1 VNELEKILDVTF
13 PNNTV
18 IINATNSTKK
28 VEKNSI
34 FFGLQGTKVHGSKY
48 IEEALSL
55 GASICIHDD
64 SKYKSNKA
72 NVFYIDDLSK
82 RTDMFTNK
90 ESEQKTRIY
99 YFLEYL
105 YEMQN
110 TNKHNIR
117 AFTGTNGKTSS
128 AYLCHQLLL
137 NKGMDSLYIGTIGA
151 QLNNKALNNSICK
164 KTTPDIFEF
173 FEILN
178 ALEIRNNINICIE
191 ISSHALDQARL
202 NDLSFFTSC
211 LLNIGKDHLDYH
223 KSIEDYTNT
232 KLSIFNSSSQLKL
245 INADLKPIASYKK
258 INRGL
263 PLTSISN
270 SNELANVYY
279 KIIESGVNGALFE
292 VQTSSQIHLSQ
303 DSNKRRRYKFQC
315 KLFPDFN
322 IDNLI
327 FAIESSGYETFSEEG
342 INNLNFLTLP
352 KGRTELVPN
361 ISSNVIID
369 YAHNA
374 QGFIFFLS
382 SIKDY
387 FSSIVIVF
395 GCGGERD
402 KKKRP
407 EMLKIAIKN
416 AREVIF
422 TSDNSRSEDF
432 KQIFAD
438 SLKGNEGKKV
448 IVIEDRKEAI
458 IHGSN
463 LIGDNDCLVI
473 LGKGH
478 EQTQEING
486 KTFYFSDHEVVNEIY
501 K

>member
-1 VNELEKILDVTF
+1 MNELEKILGITF
-13 PNNTV
+13 PDKTV
-18 IINATNSTKK
+18 ITNATNTTKK
-28 VEKNSI
+28 VKKNSI

-48 IEEALSL
+48 IEEAMNL
-55 GASICIHDD
+55 GASISVHDD
-64 SKYKSNKA
+64 PKYKSNKA

-82 RTDMFTNK
+82 RIDMFTNK

-99 YFLEYL
+99 YFLAYL
-105 YEMQN
+105 YKMEN
-110 TNKHNIR
+110 ITKHSIR

-137 NKGMDSLYIGTIGA
+137 SKGTESLYIGTIGV
-151 QLNNKALNNSICK
+151 QLNNKELNNSIFK

-178 ALEIRNNINICIE
+178 AFKVRNNINICIE
-191 ISSHALDQARL
+191 ISSHALDQGRL
-202 NDLSFFTSC
+202 NDLSFHTSC

-223 KSIEDYTNT
+223 KSIKDYTHT
-232 KLSIFNSSSQLKL
+232 KLSIFNTSSQLKL
-245 INADLKPIASYKK
+245 INADLKPIATYKE
-258 INRGL
+258 IEHGVS
-263 PLTSISN
+263 LTSISN
-270 SNELANVYY
+270 SNELANVCY
-279 KIIESGVNGALFE
+279 KIIECGVDGALFE
-292 VQTSSQIHLSQ
+292 VKTGSQINFLQ
-303 DSNKRRRYKFQC
+303 DSNRMKSYKFQC

-327 FAIESSGYETFSEEG
+327 FAIESAGYETFSEEG
-342 INNLNFLTLP
+342 VNNLNFLTLP
-352 KGRTELVPN
+352 KGRTELIPN

-374 QGFIFFLS
+374 QGFEFFLS

-402 KKKRP
+402 KQKRP
-407 EMLKIAIKN
+407 EMLNIAIKN
-416 AREVIF
+416 ARDVIF

-432 KQIFAD
+432 KEIFAD
-438 SLKGNEGKKV
+438 SIRGNEEKKV

-458 IHGSN
+458 IYGSN
-463 LIGDNDCLVI
+463 LISDNDCLVI

-478 EQTQEING
+478 EETQEING
-486 KTFYFSDHEVVNEIY
+486 KTFHFSDHEVVNEIY

>member
-1 VNELEKILDVTF
+1 MNELEKILGITF
-13 PNNTV
+13 PDKTV
-18 IINATNSTKK
+18 ITNATNTTKK
-28 VEKNSI
+28 VKKNSI

-48 IEEALSL
+48 IEEAMNL
-55 GASICIHDD
+55 GASISVHDD
-64 SKYKSNKA
+64 PKYKSNKA

-82 RTDMFTNK
+82 RIDMFTYK

-99 YFLEYL
+99 YFLAYL
-105 YEMQN
+105 YKMEN
-110 TNKHNIR
+110 ITKHSIR

-137 NKGMDSLYIGTIGA
+137 SKGTESLYIGTIGV
-151 QLNNKALNNSICK
+151 QLNNKELNNSIFK

-178 ALEIRNNINICIE
+178 AFKVRNNINI
-191 ISSHALDQARL
+191 
-202 NDLSFFTSC
+202 
-211 LLNIGKDHLDYH
+211 K
-223 KSIEDYTNT
+223 DYTKT

-245 INADLKPIASYKK
+245 INADLKPIATYKE
-258 INRGL
+258 IEHGVS
-263 PLTSISN
+263 LTSISN
-270 SNELANVYY
+270 SNELANVCY
-279 KIIESGVNGALFE
+279 KIIECGIDGALFE
-292 VQTSSQIHLSQ
+292 VKTGSQINFLQ
-303 DSNKRRRYKFQC
+303 DSNRMKSYKFQC

-327 FAIESSGYETFSEEG
+327 FAIESAGYETFSEEG
-342 INNLNFLTLP
+342 VNNLNFLTLP
-352 KGRTELVPN
+352 KGRTELIPN

-374 QGFIFFLS
+374 QGFEFFLS

-402 KKKRP
+402 KQKRP
-407 EMLKIAIKN
+407 EMLNIAIKN
-416 AREVIF
+416 ARDVIF

-432 KQIFAD
+432 KEIFAD
-438 SLKGNEGKKV
+438 SIRGNEEKKV

-458 IHGSN
+458 IYGSN
-463 LIGDNDCLVI
+463 LISDNDCLVV

-478 EQTQEING
+478 EQTQEIN
-486 KTFYFSDHEVVNEIY
+486 
-501 K
+501 

>member
-1 VNELEKILDVTF
+1 MNELEKILDVTF

-232 KLSIFNSSSQLKL
+232 KLSIFN
-245 INADLKPIASYKK
+245 
-258 INRGL
+258 
-263 PLTSISN
+263 
-270 SNELANVYY
+270 ELANVYY

-402 KKKRP
+402 KQKRP